1 MRRSNRK
8 KRSNSS
14 INYPLKSIKRL
25 VKTSENRVRK
35 SVKKSRR
42 VVRKSVKK
50 SRRVVRK
57 SVKKSRH
64 VVRKSVKK
72 SRRVVRKSVKRS
84 RRVVRKSLTKSRRK
98 YKRKQADGVIEIVEA
113 SEPEESEGEIFY
125 TAPTYYTDVII
136 VPFENQVQ
144 NLPEVS
150 KFFKMKKQPIPL
162 QAIKNKMLSE
172 NINPDIIDLDPDG
185 PLTIPLR
192 PVIVEK
198 PKTVTEKKTFFLD
211 NIKETEFW
219 KKSLKNL
226 INQDDFK
233 KKFITKNT
241 NNIKDTI
248 VKKVETTETK
258 IKPILS
264 MDSKVRQATEI
275 TYRKLIN
282 MLPKTMNVNEKHDYI
297 INIFNKKSSD
307 ISDNDFAILYL
318 IPDFIPNKKDD
329 LEKYKLDFENNN
341 ALLKDNK
348 VLDFEKL
355 IKRILDTKQ
364 LYEKIEMYKFKIE
377 GTISLNDI
385 NKNIQKIINIMN
397 IYKENTLFHTILG
410 VLKEFINLGGHKG
423 GFSLLAL
430 PNLVTFKSQDKKS
443 ILLDYLIDIIINKH
457 TYNQKELDDLES
469 IKLIINLSIPEFEKV
484 IQKSEKFNNDVVKN
498 IDNEIYLNMQ
508 TNIEQSKSMLELLK
522 VSFND
527 LLAFYGENTT
537 DIDIATYVKNLNSF
551 ITSFAPKFKSEYIKK
566 QKREKLEEQKSK
578 KILKSI
584 PSSSSISSIESES
597 SIGSINSV

>member
-1 MRRSNRK
+1 
-8 KRSNSS
+8 
-14 INYPLKSIKRL
+14 
-25 VKTSENRVRK
+25 
-35 SVKKSRR
+35 
-42 VVRKSVKK
+42 
-50 SRRVVRK
+50 
-57 SVKKSRH
+57 
-64 VVRKSVKK
+64 
-72 SRRVVRKSVKRS
+72 
-84 RRVVRKSLTKSRRK
+84 
-98 YKRKQADGVIEIVEA
+98 
-113 SEPEESEGEIFY
+113 
-125 TAPTYYTDVII
+125 
-136 VPFENQVQ
+136 
-144 NLPEVS
+144 
-150 KFFKMKKQPIPL
+150 
-162 QAIKNKMLSE
+162 
-172 NINPDIIDLDPDG
+172 
-185 PLTIPLR
+185 
-192 PVIVEK
+192 
-198 PKTVTEKKTFFLD
+198 
-211 NIKETEFW
+211 
-219 KKSLKNL
+219 
-226 INQDDFK
+226 
-233 KKFITKNT
+233 
-241 NNIKDTI
+241 
-248 VKKVETTETK
+248 
-258 IKPILS
+258 

-566 QKREKLEEQKSK
+566 QRE
-578 KILKSI
+578 
-584 PSSSSISSIESES
+584 
-597 SIGSINSV
+597 